1 MCDSI
6 PTKLPTY
13 SREKIPAPCAPF
25 WRYNHLVIL
34 YVSLKSKYP
43 LHWVQLSINLH
54 ARAQRNWC
62 IYMRSRPS
70 KSTTRK
76 TRPIFGTFLTLCPG
90 ANVAQSVQCAVVY
103 RVWAKLFRHALQ
115 TRVIARKQKPH
126 RRHNAITSRRNTCP
140 NCAFLCSAVQHKY
153 MRPKIQQ
160 VKTKST
166 TIESR
171 GAKRLVQDAIRYHS
185 PI

>member
-1 MCDSI
+1 MRAPNVIDVFICDRAHQ
-6 PTKLPTY
+6 KAQQ
-13 SREKIPAPCAPF
+13 EKRDQFLGHSSLFAQGRT
-25 WRYNHLVIL
+25 WHSQYN
-34 YVSLKSKYP
+34 
-43 LHWVQLSINLH
+43 
-54 ARAQRNWC
+54 AQG
-62 IYMRSRPS
+62 I
-70 KSTTRK
+70 
-76 TRPIFGTFLTLCPG
+76 
-90 ANVAQSVQCAVVY
+90 Y

-171 GAKRLVQDAIRYHS
+171 GAGPRCDPVSQPHIASRS
-185 PI
+185 ENRT